1 MYTKTALTFGL
12 FLLLAACESGAKK
25 TLPREVIPPVEQT
38 TPSPKDSFETGKVIP
53 AVALQN
59 SPADSF
65 ALYLPEGYTPGKKYP
80 VILFFDPQGAGV
92 YPVTLYQKLAE
103 GYQVILAGSNSSKNG
118 LPFEHLQTMALQ
130 LLQDI
135 TERLSVDETKIAFC
149 GHSGGAKVA
158 LISGANL
165 AQVSTI
171 IYTGAVAQIN
181 PTHPFT
187 LIGFGGTKDMN
198 YTDLVSFEWS
208 LAKSNLPHYFFEWNG
223 AHEFPKAEVFK
234 NALEL
239 MLHGT
244 NAKIDRLNISIT
256 PEKVTAEQQYKE
268 KYMQAFQVQDL
279 NWWKKEVA
287 LLNSKKKSDPM
298 YERLLG
304 FISLACYSLTTR
316 SLQQYDLITA
326 EKMIALYK
334 LADPLNKA
342 IPDLEAELRKKK
354 GN

>member
-1 MYTKTALTFGL
+1 MYAKTALAFGL
-12 FLLLAACESGAKK
+12 FLLFTACESGAKK
-25 TLPREVIPPVEQT
+25 TLPEEVLTPVEQT
-38 TPSPKDSFETGKVIP
+38 TPLPKDSFETGKVIP
-53 AVALQN
+53 AIALKN
-59 SPADSF
+59 VPSDSF
-65 ALYLPEGYTPGKKYP
+65 SLYLPNGYTSAKKYP
-80 VILFFDPQGAGV
+80 VIIFFDPHGAGV

-103 GYQVILAGSNSSKNG
+103 DYQVILAGSNTSKNG
-118 LPFEHLQTMALQ
+118 LPFERSETIALQ

-135 TERLSVDETKIAFC
+135 SSRLSIDETKITFC

-158 LISGANL
+158 LISGARL

-171 IYTGAVAQIN
+171 IYTGAVAQVS

-208 LAKSNLPHYFFEWNG
+208 LGKSNLPHYFFEWNG
-223 AHEFPKAEVFK
+223 VHEFPKAEIFK
-234 NALEL
+234 NAFEL
-239 MLHGT
+239 MVHGAE
-244 NAKIDRLNISIT
+244 AKIDRLNISIT
-256 PEKVTAEQQYKE
+256 PEKVNAEQQYKE

-334 LADPLNKA
+334 LADPTNKV
-342 IPDLEAELRKKK
+342 IPELEAELMKKK